1 MGMDKKPLFSIS
13 STQIIFISIFWYK
26 SHFNY
31 FSKVTHFGLIVLLLW
46 QLYTVHNT
54 NSPPKKT
61 YFLKKLM
68 FRVNTNFNYLPLS
81 NNKTK
86 FNFYENISFFGQN
99 LHTNSFYNINK
110 IRITRHQVE
119 WVFFAGDFY
128 SKVLWSM
135 IVDFIKSMIIW

>member
-86 FNFYENISFFGQN
+86 LIF
-99 LHTNSFYNINK
+99 TK
-110 IRITRHQVE
+110 IFLFLGKIYTLIHFIT
-119 WVFFAGDFY
+119 
-128 SKVLWSM
+128 S
-135 IVDFIKSMIIW
+135 IKSGLQGIRLNEFFFRVIFIRKFVIDDRWLY